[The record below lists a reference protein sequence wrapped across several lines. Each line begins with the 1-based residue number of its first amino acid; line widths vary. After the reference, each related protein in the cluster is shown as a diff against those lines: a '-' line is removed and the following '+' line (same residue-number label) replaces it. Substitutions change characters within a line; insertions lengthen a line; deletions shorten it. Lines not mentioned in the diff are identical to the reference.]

1 MAFNVNDFRG
11 KLQNGGARPN
21 MFEVVLPPPAN
32 ISALNTEELSFMCK
46 ATALPASTVGTI
58 EVPYFGRT
66 IKVAGDREFEPWTIT
81 VINDES
87 FDLRDAFERWQSAIA
102 SYNTVSGSQRGLGSS
117 SNPFSYVS
125 TGVINQ
131 YGKEGDVVKSVALVN
146 CYPTNIGEI
155 QLSWEENNSIEEFE
169 VTFDYDYF
177 TSTSAL

>member
-11 KLQNGGARPN
+11 RLQGGGARPN
-21 MFEVVLPPPAN
+21 MFEVILPPPAN
-32 ISALNTEELSFMCK
+32 ISGLNTQELSFMCK

-66 IKVAGDREFEPWTIT
+66 IKVPGDREFEPWTIT

-87 FDLRDAFERWQSAIA
+87 FDLRDAFERWQTAMA
-102 SYNTVSGSQRGLGSS
+102 SYSTAVNSQRTGGST

-125 TGVINQ
+125 AGIINQ
-131 YGKEGDVVKSVALVN
+131 YGKEGEIIKTVSLVN
-146 CYPTNIGEI
+146 CFPTNVGEI

-177 TSTSAL
+177 VSTSAI

>member
-11 KLQNGGARPN
+11 KLQNGGARAS
-21 MFEVVLPPPAN
+21 MFEVILPPPAN

-58 EVPYFGRT
+58 EVPYFGRK
-66 IKVAGDREFEPWTIT
+66 IKLPGDRTFDQWTIT

-102 SYNTVSGSQRGLGSS
+102 SFNTVSGAQRGLGST

-125 TGVINQ
+125 TGIINQ
-131 YGKEGDVVKSVALVN
+131 YGKEGDIIKSVALVN
-146 CYPTNIGEI
+146 CFPINVGEI
-155 QLSWEENNSIEEFE
+155 QLSWEDNDTIEEFE
-169 VTFDYDYF
+169 VTFEYDYF
-177 TSTSAL
+177 TSPSAL